1 MNKILF
7 ISFLSILLFNAFIP
21 SSQSNLSLSPLNAGE
36 KVYEINQVIGE
47 NVNHKKAEYSFPT
60 GTEANLYFKYQ
71 YDASS
76 FPSSPI
82 TTFRIE
88 FDSYSSDI
96 SNYKIFCT
104 NVPSDTQDSSLIT
117 TLDGITEANS
127 ACTDGFKSEGFYDG
141 IVKLNTQSAL
151 LGIVIKESKSSL
163 TFTGR
168 VNLRIKE
175 RILEPSE
182 LKPNE
187 DETYTLVPYVITLQK
202 FRDAGASKVLFYSY
216 YRNLEMF
223 YPTTTPNPGKLFGG
237 NVLSVYTN
245 PNMIRQKYSGASTMT
260 LLVNPSQFVS
270 KEILGEDFQFEIKL
284 FESNYLLDYYVSSNP
299 EGRTLNKSLLINM
312 TECTNPYY
320 VILNYNKKESQK
332 NLVLDQVYG
341 KIKSLSIA
349 TSFQKN
355 TWDEMLNND
364 MKEVDIKARKYQL
377 PANSVSHMDV
387 YKIECELPLMLNFYY
402 NDEEGSIKQMN
413 YGDINIFTLKSY
425 ESVNVP
431 FDNIRSPEI
440 IVEIYNPYT
449 DPIVIVSAQD
459 ENVYTKNTLIK
470 LVPFTLTNGITIKER
485 AGLSDTRII
494 VKCGFPRTEWK
505 QTSDPNV
512 KYSAN
517 YDIYSFNFPTTQ
529 EMYNYTTAFLNTSG
543 TDEDDNVKYCFTT
556 SIGAA
561 LQPSPENCYRV
572 SNDNPYCLKVF
583 NPLNMYKDY
592 TYDESYAYY
601 VTFQTT
607 TKPTSFKIRANLIT
621 YDTNNR
627 NFDGV
632 NNKVTI
638 SSGTASSILTALG
651 DNYSKSFLQIH
662 VCDQTNSIRA
672 KIKKALTGEVIVAE
686 KAIASNTKN
695 NYFLYDN
702 ILLDSEVEI
711 SGNDNTEIFLR
722 YIGMTSDT
730 YTPRLNTNYKV
741 TFDSTTN
748 TINIESPILDTEN
761 IRYTVIVDYENKIKN
776 NNTFTLCGF
785 IYDKI
790 DFMGQY
796 RKSVEANGPGAI
808 QINFAVMNLN
818 TGDKFDAIVYIEQLA
833 NTKMVFLSDVLQASV
848 GEISIDTFHEIKE
861 VSTEDNDCVY
871 LNLEGKES
879 ELNYYFSY
887 LPEKVMEAQFGSLR
901 IELDEQTQGNFTG
914 IYCAFVDND
923 TNALGRIQ
931 ELEKMVEIGDSYC
944 IGGKSR
950 INSKR
955 YNYILKYE
963 NDNELNV
970 PKMLVIKLINGE
982 GVNGRFN
989 IFVRKEPGVEVIST
1003 DFKTQQKY
1011 GEGENNKKTF
1021 VPYIVDLKKIRG
1033 EESDENKIS
1042 KILFYSQNSELNMYY
1057 IPEDQI
1063 HPIKLFSGNIALA
1076 YTKPDLAIQKYHA
1089 TTLILLSQN
1098 LEEDAIDSSFRFH
1111 TKMFKS
1117 QDQIE
1122 FFVSQNPIGRT
1133 LNFPLSLEMN
1143 TCTSDNKKLYYLLNY
1158 NQAEPTR
1165 VLHLDMVF
1173 GSYSRA
1179 RIAKRINMNTWDD
1192 LVSSGMNEIYDY
1204 QVALE
1209 TRSQHIDVIEI
1220 ECISPLLM
1228 NAYYTDEEYQYQ
1240 NVKQGEIVVKELLP
1254 STEFKFTIEPQEEDL
1269 FYYSLSLYNSYEV
1282 PYVTMRF
1289 SDGTEHYISGNTLQ
1303 ERILTTIPSQIT
1315 VINKAKSKTRF
1326 IFKIGLNV
1334 EHGKDWKKDTS
1345 VNIDGTLFAS
1355 GNKYVYKFPL
1365 GDNKRSYTTIDF
1377 LVNGLNTDVTNVKFC
1392 YSTNLGVA
1400 MEASKEN
1407 CFRTGKYIPYT
1418 LTFINPLIVAK
1429 NYETTID
1436 KYYIAFRP
1444 FEDSEYIKLQI
1455 TENTYE
1461 SPNRNDESVA
1471 KIITLSDK
1479 KASTILSLAQYKTS
1493 NILIQLRSC
1502 TASEFPIAYELYN
1515 AFTQDFISKGKTYF
1529 YNDDTIGVI
1538 FSTYNTNLE
1547 SELRL
1552 ESETLDT
1559 AQVFVKH
1566 TAIGNGRIITQEGYK
1581 EITFDD
1587 TKNSVSFKKPIIN
1600 EEFSITVIVGE
1611 KGTLGKYTMCD
1622 LAFGDKSS
1630 IGKYSKTFTSIS
1642 SNTIIHF
1649 INFNSFGFSAGTE
1662 FDLLVYAEE
1671 RNNFKLEFLYP
1682 LFQGKVGVVSG
1693 VEEVNEYL
1701 EENNYATLN
1710 FKYDAN
1716 SNYLYYDFAKVPFG
1730 SSASL
1735 KVIST
1740 TAKIN
1745 KVGCLFVP
1753 KTASQATM
1761 VMEVNNAMLENKNAC
1776 LDIGSA
1782 VETEF
1787 NALIK
1792 ASYTGENSRLVIQ
1805 VIYGFTANDK
1815 LNNNELRDEMNTI
1828 NIKLDGRQ
1836 FGDYTGIFDLD
1847 EKLAPTPYIINLEDV
1862 RKKQVDNKYVSKL
1875 LIYSNTTK
1883 MTMHYLSDQSPTP
1896 LKLFSGNIMLIYT
1909 NPELIYQ
1916 KYNNATTMILTTDA
1930 LGQTQNVINVKY
1942 FDSAAQIQ
1950 YYLSNN
1956 EEGRV
1961 LNNPTA
1967 IEMTSCDRPYYYILN
1982 YNQVEDEKKLHLDT
1996 IFGEAESIKLA
2007 TSLDYTSWDKLIDN
2021 MAPLE
2026 DEQTIIRKSK
2036 DPFDIIEVKC
2046 KLPLLLNLYYVD
2058 PNNVKTEGIAVG
2070 DIVIFSLSGGETK
2083 TLKFKPELKGPFAY
2097 SFNVYN
2103 GHNVKPDI
2111 KISFENQPALD
2122 MRATEIGLY
2131 IKETSRYFQNI
2142 TFENNDRSS
2151 GMNTRIIFKFG
2162 YIVEIIFSHIGNG
2175 IYQNTNEEGRT
2186 INLYAYKYISTAERF
2201 NYTGVDFEVS
2211 TTSEN
2216 VKFCYST
2223 NLGTYIIPSIT
2234 NCYRVGKNNPYTIQ
2248 TRNSYIMYKNY
2259 SQNVISNYYVGF
2271 RTMDINQNIK
2281 ITPKPIK
2288 YDTTERNFEGFKN
2301 KVTIKGETQTSE
2313 YSTILTAPTNHEAYI
2328 FTQIHVCTKG
2338 EGLNYEFYNA
2348 YSGVNLGYNG
2358 YIMADT
2364 NFNYLS
2370 VPNSKLDTELKLKA
2384 KNGTEVFVKHVG
2396 IDFSY
2401 QPKIEKIKFEYNTQ
2415 SQILKWTPPINGQKF
2430 TYTVYVDKIYN
2441 IRDKKYTLCS
2451 IVGTTKL
2458 GRYSETLTTDSM
2470 DPQMTL
2476 DFTKPDLT
2484 ECKEFDVIVVAEQID
2499 LGKLTILSAVYN
2511 SKGEYSDEES
2521 NGNNKD
2527 KEEEPSSSTGLIVVI
2542 VILSIIIVGGGI
2554 AAFFIIRK
2562 YRSKG
2567 MISTDGKATSMAML
2581 GNNQSDKLLES
2592 QAAVDP

>member
-1 MNKILF
+1 MDKILL

-21 SSQSNLSLSPLNAGE
+21 SFQSISITSSLNVGE
-36 KVYEINQVIGE
+36 KVYEINQDIPE
-47 NVNHKKAEYSFPT
+47 NLNHKKAEYTFPT

-71 YDASS
+71 YEASS
-76 FPSSPI
+76 LPSSFI
-82 TTFRIE
+82 TTFRIQ

-96 SNYKIFCT
+96 SNYEIFCA
-104 NVPSDTQDSSLIT
+104 NVPSNTQESNLISI
-117 TLDGITEANS
+117 LNQITETDS
-127 ACTDGFKSEGFYDG
+127 ACPDGFKNEGHYDG
-141 IVKLNTQSAL
+141 IVRLNDQSGI
-151 LGIVIKESKSSL
+151 LGIIIKESKASL

-175 RILEPSE
+175 RILETNE
-182 LKPNE
+182 LKPND
-187 DETYTLVPYVITLQK
+187 DETYTLVPYTITLQK
-202 FRDAGASKVLFYSY
+202 FRDAGSSKILFYSY

-223 YPTTTPNPGKLFGG
+223 YTTNAPNPGKLFGG
-237 NVLSVYTN
+237 NILSVYTN
-245 PNMIRQKYSGASTMT
+245 PSMIRQKYNGASIMT
-260 LLVNPSQFVS
+260 LLVNPSEFSLQE
-270 KEILGEDFQFEIKL
+270 KLGEDFQFEIKL
-284 FESNYLLDYYVSSNP
+284 FESNYLLDYYVSSNST
-299 EGRTLNKSLLINM
+299 GRTLNRALLINM

-332 NLVLDQVYG
+332 NLVLDQIYG

-349 TSFQKN
+349 TSFKKN
-355 TWDEMLNND
+355 TWDEMLDND
-364 MKEVDIKARKYQL
+364 LNEVDIKERKYQL
-377 PANSVSHMDV
+377 PANSVAHIDV

-402 NDEEGSIKQMN
+402 VDEDASLTEME

-431 FDNIRSPEI
+431 FKDIRSPEI
-440 IVEIYNPYT
+440 IVEIYNPYN
-449 DPIVIVSAQD
+449 DPTVIVSAQD
-459 ENVYTKNTLIK
+459 ENVYTRNTLIK
-470 LVPFTLTNGITIKER
+470 LVPFTLANGITIKER
-485 AGLSDTRII
+485 AGLSNTRII

-512 KYSAN
+512 KYSIN
-517 YDIYSFNFPTTQ
+517 YDVYAFNFPTTQ

-543 TDEDDNVKYCFTT
+543 TDDDDNVKYCFTT

-561 LQPSPENCYRV
+561 LKPSSENCYRV
-572 SNDNPYCLKVF
+572 SSDNSYYLKVF
-583 NPLNMYKDY
+583 NPLNMFKDY

-601 VTFQTT
+601 VTFQTVE
-607 TKPTSFKIRANLIT
+607 KPTSFKIKSSLIT

-627 NFDGV
+627 NFNGV

-638 SSGTASSILTALG
+638 SGGTTSSILTALG
-651 DNYSKSFLQIH
+651 DNYFKSFLQIH
-662 VCDQTNSIRA
+662 VCDKTNSIKA
-672 KIKKALTGEVIVAE
+672 KIKKALTGEIIVEE
-686 KAIASNTKN
+686 KTIASNTKN
-695 NYFLYDN
+695 NFILYDN

-711 SGNDNTEIFLR
+711 TGNDNTEIFLR
-722 YIGMTSDT
+722 YIGMLSKT
-730 YTPRLNTNYKV
+730 YTPEINANFKV

-748 TINIESPILDTEN
+748 TINIESPIVEYEF

-776 NNTFTLCGF
+776 NNTYTLCGF
-785 IYDKI
+785 FYDNI
-790 DFMGQY
+790 NNMGQY
-796 RKSVEANGPGAI
+796 RKPVEVDGPGAI
-808 QINFAVMNLN
+808 QINFADMNLKA
-818 TGDKFDAIVYIEQLA
+818 GDKFDAIVYIEQLMYS
-833 NTKMVFLSDVLQASV
+833 KMAFLSDVIQDSV
-848 GEISIDTFHEIKE
+848 GEISIDTFHEIIE
-861 VSTEDNDCVY
+861 VSQEDSDSVY
-871 LNLEGKES
+871 ISLEGKES

-887 LPEKVMEAQFGSLR
+887 LPEKVMDVPFGTLR
-901 IELDEQTQGNFTG
+901 IELDEATQGNFTRL
-914 IYCAFVDND
+914 YCAFVDND
-923 TNALGRIQ
+923 TDALGRIQ
-931 ELEKMVEIGDSYC
+931 ELEKMVDVGDSYC
-944 IGGKSR
+944 IGEQSK

-955 YNYILKYE
+955 YNYIFKYE
-963 NDNELNV
+963 NNNELNV
-970 PKMLVIKLINGE
+970 PKMLVMKLINGE
-982 GVNGRFN
+982 GVNGKFS
-989 IFVRKEPGVEVIST
+989 IFIRKEPGVEVIST

-1011 GEGENNKKTF
+1011 GEDENNKKTF
-1021 VPYIVDLKKIRG
+1021 VPYIIDLKKIRG
-1033 EESDENKIS
+1033 EESSENKTS
-1042 KILFYSQNSELNMYY
+1042 KILFYSQYSELNMYY

-1076 YTKPDLAIQKYHA
+1076 YTKPDLAVQKYHA

-1098 LEEDAIDSSFRFH
+1098 LDEDAIDSSFRFH

-1158 NQAEPTR
+1158 NKEEPTR

-1173 GSYSRA
+1173 GIFRRA

-1192 LVSSGMNEIYDY
+1192 LISSGMNDIYDY
-1204 QVALE
+1204 QVSLE

-1220 ECISPLLM
+1220 ECISPLLI

-1240 NVKQGEIVVKELLP
+1240 NVKQGEIVVKELSP
-1254 STEFKFTIEPQEEDL
+1254 GNEFKFTIEPQEEDL
-1269 FYYSLSLYNSYEV
+1269 FYYSLSLYNGYEV

-1303 ERILTTIPSQIT
+1303 ERILTNIPSDIT
-1315 VINKAKSKTRF
+1315 VINKVKTNTRF

-1334 EHGKDWKKDTS
+1334 EHGKNWKKDTS
-1345 VNIDGTLFAS
+1345 ANIAGTLFVS
-1355 GNKYVYKFPL
+1355 ENKYVYKFPL

-1377 LVNGLNTDVTNVKFC
+1377 LVNGINTDVTNVKFC

-1436 KYYIAFRP
+1436 KYYISFRP
-1444 FEDSEYIKLQI
+1444 FEDKEYVKLQI

-1471 KIITLSDK
+1471 KMITMSNK
-1479 KASTILSLAQYKTS
+1479 KASSILSLPQYKTS

-1502 TASEFPIAYELYN
+1502 TASEFPIVFKLYN
-1515 AFTQDFISKGKTYF
+1515 AFTQDFISEGKTYF
-1529 YNDDTIGVI
+1529 YKDDTIGVI
-1538 FSTYNTNLE
+1538 FSTDNTNLE

-1552 ESETLDT
+1552 ESEELDT
-1559 AQVFVKH
+1559 ASVFLKH
-1566 TAIGNGRIITQEGYK
+1566 IAIGNGRIITQEGYK
-1581 EITFDD
+1581 EINFDD

-1611 KGTLGKYTMCD
+1611 KGSLGKYTMCD

-1649 INFNSFGFSAGTE
+1649 IDFEDFGFSAGKE

-1693 VEEVNEYL
+1693 VEEVNEYI

-1710 FKYDAN
+1710 FKYGAN
-1716 SNYLYYDFAKVPFG
+1716 SNYIYYDFAKVPTG
-1730 SSASL
+1730 NSASL

-1740 TAKIN
+1740 TAKIS
-1745 KVGCLFVP
+1745 KVGCLFIS
-1753 KTASQATM
+1753 KTTSQAAM
-1761 VMEVNNAMLENKNAC
+1761 IKEINNAMLENKNAC
-1776 LDIGSA
+1776 LDIGSS

-1805 VIYGFTANDK
+1805 VIYGFTGNERI
-1815 LNNNELRDEMNTI
+1815 NNNELKDEMNTI
-1828 NIKLDGRQ
+1828 NIKISGKQ
-1836 FGDYTGIFDLD
+1836 FGDFTGLFELD
-1847 EKLAPTPYIINLEDV
+1847 EKLAPTPYIINLEEI

-1883 MTMHYLSDQSPTP
+1883 ITMHYLSEQSTTP

-1909 NPELIYQ
+1909 NPDIIYQ

-1930 LGQTQNVINVKY
+1930 LGQSQNVINVKY
-1942 FDSAAQIQ
+1942 YDSESQIQ

-1967 IEMTSCDRPYYYILN
+1967 IEMTSCNRPYYFILN
-1982 YNQVEDEKKLHLDT
+1982 YNKVEDEKKFHLDT

-2007 TSLDYTSWDKLIDN
+2007 TQLDYNSWDQVIEH

-2026 DEQTIIRKSK
+2026 DEQTIIKKSK
-2036 DPFDIIEVKC
+2036 DPFDILEVKC

-2058 PNNVKTEGIAVG
+2058 PNNIKTEEIAVG
-2070 DIVIFSLSGGETK
+2070 DIVVLSIAGGESK

-2122 MRATEIGLY
+2122 MQVTEIGLY

-2142 TFENNDRSS
+2142 TFENNDKSS

-2175 IYQNTNEEGRT
+2175 IYQNTNEQGRT
-2186 INLYAYKYISTAERF
+2186 INLYAYKYVSTAERF

-2248 TRNSYIMYKNY
+2248 TRNSHIMYKNY
-2259 SQNVISNYYVGF
+2259 YQNGITNYYVGF
-2271 RTMDINQNIK
+2271 RTIDINQNIK

-2288 YDTTERNFEGFKN
+2288 YDTTERNFEGYKN
-2301 KVTIKGETQTSE
+2301 KVTIKGEIQVPE
-2313 YSTILTAPTNHEAYI
+2313 YSTILTAPTNHDTYI
-2328 FTQIHVCTKG
+2328 FTHIHVCTPG

-2348 YSGVNLGYNG
+2348 YNGVNLGYNG

-2364 NFNYLS
+2364 SFNYLS
-2370 VPNSKLDTELKLKA
+2370 VPNSKLDTELKLRA
-2384 KNGTEVFVKHVG
+2384 NNNTEVYVKHVG
-2396 IDFSY
+2396 IDISY
-2401 QPKIEKIKFEYNTQ
+2401 QPKIEKIKFEYNPE
-2415 SQILKWTPPINGQKF
+2415 SQILKWTQPIEGQKF
-2430 TYTVYVDKIYN
+2430 TYTIYVDKIYN

-2458 GRYSETLTTDSM
+2458 GRYSETLTTDST
-2470 DPQMTL
+2470 DPQITL
-2476 DFTKPDLT
+2476 DFTKPDLI
-2484 ECKEFDVIVVAEQID
+2484 ECKEFDVIIVAEQID

-2511 SKGEYSDEES
+2511 SKGEYSDGES
-2521 NGNNKD
+2521 NNNNKG
-2527 KEEEPSSSTGLIVVI
+2527 KEDEPSSNTGLIVII
-2542 VILSIIIVGGGI
+2542 VILSIFIVGGGI
-2554 AAFFIIRK
+2554 VAFFIIRK
-2562 YRSKG
+2562 YKSKG